1 MLPAVPCCSR
11 TSSFIVYSSNILYFH
26 IYSMLFSHHTFDSF
40 FRKTGKIPPR
50 RLPSASTRLSPAD
63 SHRQLVLAK
72 RAFSKMR
79 DEIRAKDQR
88 KAQIKAAVVLWRF
101 WRQNKHMSL
110 AKIIQR
116 FKDGKL
122 MSSDIKRMQFEDLVV
137 FLRQKDTISKT
148 KALLM
153 RFHNSARFAFGD
165 PTNTD
170 LPDQVNVRVFLAAYM
185 MVYFSS
191 KVFEEVKDLEAAAR
205 QAATRM
211 IGNFERMIEQYT
223 TRGQIFYE
231 IDANVVASFVPLL
244 FNYLRKFKEWKVPDE
259 IKLIGRIKCALV
271 ALYLAQEA
279 LPSMD
284 ESERPRMAAELST
297 QIDRLRGKYRQI
309 AGNDEYAKFED
320 EYRRGDLQHLVP
332 RSQNLIQD
340 IQNRSDARIY
350 LSMRARYSNEELA
363 HELLLDH
370 GFRLNDEI
378 ANGCEN
384 AVIKR
389 INDGFWGSIANEL
402 QIEVP
407 CYVKPLRVLAE
418 IRDGIVETSG
428 QAQETAIKNIID
440 VDHIKARIDVNA
452 FNWTDVITLG
462 TEVVRI
468 IKRVQAP
475 SRDIQFRDMWSA
487 VLVTLGDAYTVP
499 QQAVAS
505 ANMLRVISEMIGY
518 MRIDASNTR

>member
-1 MLPAVPCCSR
+1 
-11 TSSFIVYSSNILYFH
+11 
-26 IYSMLFSHHTFDSF
+26 MLFSHHTFNSF
-40 FRKTGKIPPR
+40 VRKTGKIPPR

-88 KAQIKAAVVLWRF
+88 KAQSKAAVVLWRF

-153 RFHNSARFAFGD
+153 RFHNSARFVFGD
-165 PTNTD
+165 PINTN

-185 MVYFSS
+185 MVFFSS
-191 KVFEEVKDLEAAAR
+191 RVFEEVKELEAAVR
-205 QAATRM
+205 QAATRV
-211 IGNFERMIEQYT
+211 ISNFERMIEQYT
-223 TRGQIFYE
+223 TRGQIFYG

-244 FNYLRKFKEWKVPDE
+244 FDYLRKFNEWKVPDE
-259 IKLIGRIKCALV
+259 IKLISRIRCALV

-284 ESERPRMAAELST
+284 VSERPRMAAELSE
-297 QIDRLRGKYRQI
+297 QIDRIRGKYRQI

-320 EYRRGDLQHLVP
+320 EYRRGDLQHLVSG
-332 RSQNLIQD
+332 SQNLVQE
-340 IQNRSDARIY
+340 IQNRSDVRIY
-350 LSMRARYSNEELA
+350 LSMRVRYSNEELA
-363 HELLLDH
+363 HELLLDYE
-370 GFRLNDEI
+370 FRLTDDI
-378 ANGCEN
+378 ASGCEN
-384 AVIKR
+384 EVIKR
-389 INDGFWGSIANEL
+389 INRGFWASIADEL
-402 QIEVP
+402 QLEVP
-407 CYVKPLRVLAE
+407 CYVKPLKVLRDIRDSIAE
-418 IRDGIVETSG
+418 ISG

-440 VDHIKARIDVNA
+440 EDHIKARINVKA

-475 SRDIQFRDMWSA
+475 SRDIQFRDLWAA

-499 QQAVAS
+499 QQAVAF
-505 ANMLRVISEMIGY
+505 ADMLRVLSNMIAY
-518 MRIDASNTR
+518 MRIDASNAR